1 MRVIKPYTLLVCL
14 ALLGMIST
22 ANASN
27 WNYSAPDFTEPHQ
40 FLVAAAAPQA
50 SQNLKAAEAPKTK
63 AIYKVKP
70 DKIVKCRPP
79 EGYVAGTVLDR
90 IGWECVL
97 PVVRHKGWELSA
109 EALYA
114 RTKGKVRFIRG
125 TFFTGLDGL
134 RDVDMNS
141 DMGLPEHQWIGS
153 FSAGYRF
160 NPVWSLRYSIMP
172 LVMDD
177 TGTTGRTFTFGNNS
191 HFAATNTKVKWE
203 RLYQRIGL
211 SYDPIRTVSSRI
223 SLFGDYVRIND
234 KLSVIQP
241 GCCGDVMD
249 TDLNMAMAGLEIEKC
264 LKTSRLCNTLS
275 VECKAGVAFGD
286 DAIGADISTGLKY
299 SIVMNSGR
307 WGYVKGGY
315 RVVTYKKKSSD
326 FHLIDTE
333 LAGGFVQMGFVF

>member
-1 MRVIKPYTLLVCL
+1 
-14 ALLGMIST
+14 MIST

-27 WNYSAPDFTEPHQ
+27 WNYNAPDFSEANQ
-40 FLVAAAAPQA
+40 FLVAAATPQAPQD
-50 SQNLKAAEAPKTK
+50 LKAAEAPKTK
-63 AIYKVKP
+63 PIYKVKP

-90 IGWECVL
+90 FGPECVL
-97 PVVRHKGWELSA
+97 PVVRYKGWELSA

-114 RTKGKVRFIRG
+114 RTKGKVRFVRG
-125 TFFTGLDGL
+125 TFFAGPEGL

-153 FSAGYRF
+153 FAAAYRF

-177 TGTTGRTFTFGNNS
+177 TGTSGRTFTFGNTS
-191 HFAATNTKVKWE
+191 HFSLANTKTKWE
-203 RLYQRIGL
+203 RIYHRIGL
-211 SYDPIRTVSSRI
+211 SYDPIRTVSSRV
-223 SLFGDYVRIND
+223 SVFGDYVRINER
-234 KLSVIQP
+234 LTVIQP
-241 GCCGDVMD
+241 GCCGDHMD
-249 TDLNMAMAGLEIEKC
+249 NDLNMAMAGLEFEKC

-275 VECKAGVAFGD
+275 LECKAGVAFGD

-299 SIVMNSGR
+299 SIAMNSGR

-315 RVVTYKKKSSD
+315 RLVTYKKKSSD
-326 FHLIDTE
+326 FNQIDTSLE
-333 LAGGFVQMGFVF
+333 GGFVQMGLVF